1 MENMITNKIIRD
13 EIHAILVKLYSMM
26 FEIEIEKIREVQ
38 NNDELL
44 FTKLSFDALNIKS
57 EFQMDPEIRNK
68 YKNNDLQ
75 MDNNKFGRKV
85 SKK

>member
-26 FEIEIEKIREVQ
+26 FEIEIEKIRDVQ

>member
-1 MENMITNKIIRD
+1 MITNKIIRD

-26 FEIEIEKIREVQ
+26 FEIEIEKIRDVQ